1 MKRLTTDQVI
11 QLHQTL
17 IAETGGLDGIRDINL
32 LESALNAPFQ
42 SFNGIYVCPT
52 IESKAARLG
61 YGLIM
66 NHAFI
71 DGNKRI
77 GLLSML
83 VFVEING
90 LELNYTDEE
99 LISLGLG
106 ISSGA
111 MDDKA
116 LLTWIIAHN

>member
-1 MKRLTTDQVI
+1 MKRLTTEQVI
-11 QLHQTL
+11 QLHQAL
-17 IAETGGLDGIRDINL
+17 ITETGGLDGIRDINL
-32 LESALNAPFQ
+32 LESALNSPFQ
-42 SFNGIYVCPT
+42 SFDGLYVCPT

-61 YGLIM
+61 YGLVM
-66 NHAFI
+66 NHAFL

-77 GLLSML
+77 GLLVML
-83 VFVEING
+83 VFLEING
-90 LELNYTDEE
+90 VELAYSDKE

-106 ISSGA
+106 VADGT